1 MSTHLKQHAGPL
13 FLPPTRMPRTRT
25 AKDANHLRHDRWIA
39 LLVVVVL
46 IAMMALIT
54 WLASLGGSVDP
65 GTFNNWDLMM

>member
-1 MSTHLKQHAGPL
+1 
-13 FLPPTRMPRTRT
+13 
-25 AKDANHLRHDRWIA
+25 LRHDRWIA
-39 LLVVVVL
+39 LLVVVAL